1 MCSAS
6 AHEGGHVVP
15 YWYVR
20 DTDDP
25 AAVNLTQSLGTMDLG
40 AWTLRGD
47 SDRYTMKVQPGW
59 LEFDTYTNC
68 KHVRAG
74 DELRVSNVTDL
85 AKSVGGDTGVV
96 TSAVAVPA
104 ATDNCLC

>member
-1 MCSAS
+1 MCWEF

-47 SDRYTMKVQPGW
+47 SERYTMKVQPGW
-59 LEFDTYTNC
+59 LEFDMYTNC
-68 KHVRAG
+68 KNVRAG
-74 DELRVSNVTDL
+74 DELRVSNALDL
-85 AKSVGGDTGVV
+85 G
-96 TSAVAVPA
+96 
-104 ATDNCLC
+104 

>member
-1 MCSAS
+1 MCAE
-6 AHEGGHVVP
+6 ATIEATRVVP

-25 AAVNLTQSLGTMDLG
+25 AAVNLTRSLGIMDLG

-47 SDRYTMKVQPGW
+47 SERYTMKVHPGR

-68 KHVRAG
+68 KSVRAG
-74 DELRVSNVTDL
+74 DELRVSNVTDM
-85 AKSVGGDTGVV
+85 A
-96 TSAVAVPA
+96 
-104 ATDNCLC
+104 